1 MTLSRA
7 IAAAAVLSLFPGIPW
22 AQKKISRDWA
32 KDPAVVQIDSAEDLF
47 AIGDVH
53 GDCDRLLRLLSAA
66 GLVEGG
72 TASPGRVHWAGGKKV
87 LVFTGDLVDKG
98 PKGPAVLA
106 LLQQLRAEAEQSG
119 GHVVVLTGNHEI
131 DFLRSPLSDK
141 AKEIAGQL
149 KSAGLDPVAVAACQG
164 ELGAFLCSLPFAARV
179 NGWFFSHAGNSGGRT
194 MKQLIADLQSGFDR
208 DGYSTAQLTG
218 ANSLVQARL
227 GAQGPGGKSW
237 FGAGEKTVLPGYT
250 AALGV
255 AHIVQGHQHAVV
267 SFPDGKHRRI
277 GEIYQWRG
285 LLFLIDI
292 GMSQGIDESRGA
304 VLLMRPSEASAI
316 CPDGRVKKLWD
327 AAKPDASK
335 GVRCG
340 S

>member
-7 IAAAAVLSLFPGIPW
+7 VAAAAVLSLFPGIPF

-32 KDPAVVQIDSAEDLF
+32 KDPAVAQIDTAEDVF

-53 GDCDRLLRLLSAA
+53 GDYDRLLKLLTVA

-72 TASPGRVHWAGGKKV
+72 TSSPNVHWAGGKKV

-106 LLQQLRAEAEQSG
+106 LSQQLRTEAERSG
-119 GHVVVLTGNHEI
+119 GHVVVLTGNHEV

-141 AKEIAGQL
+141 AKEIANQFRA
-149 KSAGLDPVAVAACQG
+149 AGLNPEAVAACQG

-179 NGWFFSHAGNSGGRT
+179 NGWFFSHAGNSGGRN
-194 MKQLIADLQSGFDR
+194 MKQLIADLQAGFDR
-208 DGYSTAQLTG
+208 DGFSTAQLTG
-218 ANSLVQARL
+218 GNSLVQARL
-227 GAQGPGGKSW
+227 GEQGPGGKSW
-237 FGAGEKTVLPGYT
+237 FEAGEKTLLPDYI

-255 AHIVQGHQHAVV
+255 AHVVQGHQHAALR
-267 SFPDGKHRRI
+267 FPDGKRRKL
-277 GEIYQWRG
+277 GAIYQWRG

-292 GMSQGIDESRGA
+292 GMSQDIDESRGA
-304 VLLMRPSEASAI
+304 VLRMRPSEASAI